1 MPYTKT
7 TWVDE
12 VPATTPIKYS
22 VTDDVGGVIASSATI
37 AIVTSV
43 TAGTPINATNL
54 NKHEDAIYDA
64 VVAAEAAA
72 VDAAA
77 ATADAAAATADAAA
91 ALAVVKSQVVE
102 IQIVPVS
109 VDVDGTSG
117 IGYFFIPLAANGMNL
132 IRATAMVDTAGTT
145 GATTIQVR
153 NLTKYA
159 SNDSLSTAIS
169 IASGGTIATAG
180 TVNTSYDDVSTNDK
194 IKVYITAVST
204 TKPKGLWVVLEY
216 RLP

>member
-1 MPYTKT
+1 MPYTPT
-7 TWVDE
+7 TWTDE
-12 VPATTPIKYS
+12 VPASTPIKY
-22 VTDDVGGVIASSATI
+22 VITDDVDGVIAASATI
-37 AIVTSV
+37 ALVTSV

-54 NKHEDAIYDA
+54 NKLETAMESA
-64 VVAAEAAA
+64 VDTADAAA

-77 ATADAAAATADAAA
+77 AEVSAAAAVVDAAAAIAA
-91 ALAVVKSQVVE
+91 VKTQVVE
-102 IQIVPVS
+102 LQIVPTAI
-109 VDVDGTSG
+109 DVDGTSG
-117 IGYFFIPLAANGMNL
+117 IGYFFVPAAMNGMNL
-132 IRATAMVDTAGTT
+132 IRATAMVDTAGVT
-145 GATTIQVR
+145 GATTVQVR

-169 IASGGTIATAG
+169 IASAGTIATAG
-180 TVNTSYDDVSTNDK
+180 TVSTTYDDVSTNDK

>member
-1 MPYTKT
+1 MPYTPT
-7 TWVDE
+7 TWTDE
-12 VPATTPIKYS
+12 VPASTPIKY
-22 VTDDVGGVIASSATI
+22 VITDDVDGVIASSATI
-37 AIVTSV
+37 ALVTSV

-54 NKHEDAIYDA
+54 NRMEAAIEDAVI
-64 VVAAEAAA
+64 AAEAAT
-72 VDAAA
+72 VDAAQ
-77 ATADAAAATADAAA
+77 ATADATA
-91 ALAVVKSQVVE
+91 ALAVVKTQVAE
-102 IQIVPVS
+102 LQIVPVS

-117 IGYFFIPLAANGMNL
+117 IGYFFVPSAANGMNL

-159 SNDSLSTAIS
+159 SNDALSTAIS
-169 IASGGTIATAG
+169 IASAGTIATVG
-180 TVNTSYDDVSTNDK
+180 TVNTSYDDVATNDK

>member
-77 ATADAAAATADAAA
+77 ATADAAAA
-91 ALAVVKSQVVE
+91 LAVVKSQVVE

-117 IGYFFIPLAANGMNL
+117 IGYFFVPLAANGMNL

-145 GATTIQVR
+145 GATTIQVK

-180 TVNTSYDDVSTNDK
+180 TVSTSYDDVSTNDK

-216 RLP
+216 QLP

>member
-1 MPYTKT
+1 MPYTPT
-7 TWVDE
+7 TWTDE
-12 VPATTPIKYS
+12 VPASTPIKY
-22 VTDDVGGVIASSATI
+22 VITDDVDGVIASSATI
-37 AIVTSV
+37 ALVTSV

-54 NKHEDAIYDA
+54 NRMEAAIEDAVTA
-64 VVAAEAAA
+64 SESAA
-72 VDAAA
+72 VDAAQ
-77 ATADAAAATADAAA
+77 ATIDAAA
-91 ALAVVKSQVVE
+91 ALAVVKTQVVE
-102 IQIVPVS
+102 LQIVPVS

-117 IGYFFIPLAANGMNL
+117 IGYFFVPSAVNGMNL

-159 SNDSLSTAIS
+159 SNDALSTAIS
-169 IASGGTIATAG
+169 IASAGTIATVG

-194 IKVYITAVST
+194 IKVYVTAVSS